1 MASSGFVNLHNHSD
15 YSILDGYSHPGEYL
29 KQAAKLGQVACALT
43 DHGNLYGVFEFVKT
57 ARDLSKSKNKKNQP
71 QVPIYVKPIVGIEA
85 YMAPENPD
93 GARCHEPVFYSNDPD
108 KRADDVSMNGAY
120 THLTMLAINDEGF
133 HNLIKLSTESF
144 KRENVYYNQR
154 MDMSMLAK
162 WNRGLVVTTGCP
174 SGEIQTRFRLG
185 QDKEAY
191 EYAERMMELF
201 PDRYY
206 VEVMHHNMPP
216 RELRDSRTHKAISA
230 PTTIEDRVLPKLV
243 KMAKD
248 LHLPLLATNDAHY
261 ASPEDQVHQDE
272 MLCIQTNSRGN
283 TGGRVYMDNPTE
295 SSSEEYINEWRKK
308 NGLGKD
314 DKTPFRF
321 SFSGNDYYLKTYD
334 EMIKQFPPDEFP
346 GAVSNTMEIADMVG
360 DWWSEPDL
368 DVKHEEELYENDV
381 KAAAAGLELPSEST
395 EADTI
400 IPGMRT
406 VRTVERGSIVLPHA
420 GGGHTSIKAPAG
432 KGVTWLGKT
441 DTDNPGSFDVDST
454 VQELID
460 DKKIFLGPYDLSLT
474 KGLRPVVDIPE
485 GWTEAEWFQKKLNE
499 GFVQRRLAVGDSP
512 EILEESKRRLAVEY
526 PVFEGNDFVQYML
539 VVQDYINWARENG
552 VSVGVGRGCFLPGSR
567 VTLRNGRRVKIEKIV
582 PGDYVRTHDGT
593 CHVVESR
600 FYYNV
605 VDDDC
610 VTVELDDG
618 TAIKSTADHMY
629 FVEDKGFVKG
639 EDLKP
644 GCKLLGSNGVILDRR
659 GQSDPLLTAKR
670 DESMNVWT
678 VVSVKPFKYTGRV
691 YDLQVEGVH
700 NYQVEGV
707 TVHNSVGG
715 SEVAYLM
722 DISRTDPI
730 RHDLLFERFLN
741 PERLSPPDVDTD
753 FKASVRNK
761 VLQYA
766 KDKYGYENVA
776 NIITFGT
783 FKFKQAF
790 RDVAKIYRMDNK
802 EIDRIS
808 KMIPDAID
816 HEEPGINDLYDENSP
831 FYPLAADFR
840 DAIASG
846 GEQWSKI
853 QKSTAAIEGRVRQ
866 TGTHACG
873 VIMCSEPISNYAP
886 LCWNKSEK
894 KAKENIWTDCMVQWV
909 YQDLESLGL
918 IKMDF
923 LPLSTLDVVDSTIA
937 NIEAYNTQADT
948 AAQAASKAGDAKLAE
963 KYRDM
968 RLPVPDFSSIEID
981 GMDDRETYK
990 MLARG
995 DSDAVFQLGSD
1006 GQKELLRKIA
1016 PDRFDDLVAI
1026 NALYRPGPMNMNAHL
1041 EYADRKNGRK
1051 PSYVVNEALDPVL
1064 KGTPVEDVL
1073 KPTHGLIVFQ
1083 EQVMQISQRLCGFT
1097 KGQADSLRKAMGH
1110 KIEAEMI
1117 ANHDRFVDGAMKM
1130 KDEKGYK
1137 YSREDIEDLWKMVQ
1151 EFSKYAF
1158 NKCCLYSTEVV
1169 LEDNSKI
1176 TMRDL
1181 YKRWEAGER
1190 DLKIMSMWP
1199 DGTVRPNKIASVEK
1213 MPEKMETYEITVKH
1227 KGSYGETTR
1236 SIVITPNHRMLTT
1249 DGYHTIDDGGLHEGV
1264 MLIADPVW
1272 TSGAVIEDKA
1282 TVMDNEPSAN
1292 VDRTGVPQSQTS
1304 RSVSRWFEEKNYD
1317 TWAHSFDSVPIGSTI
1332 AEIMVGDYFL
1342 ERGIDFEFH
1351 KTIPYTCDFY
1361 ADGLYFEIDDL
1372 GKGEQ
1377 WFKDHKYGDDIPFV
1391 YMTPGDYIDKIDA
1404 ALTSCHVENGVEI
1417 VSIRPYHKSEVYD
1430 IEMDHSGP
1438 ANFIANGLVSHNS
1451 HSVSYAINAYETAY
1465 LKCHYAPFFWAA
1477 ILTQN
1482 IDDKEKFR
1490 RFLQNAI
1497 DNGLKV
1503 GPVDVNK
1510 SAIGITAAFKT
1521 RPDDPDITF
1530 GFDKVKGV
1538 NANVARELTLARRKN
1553 DGEFK
1558 DFHDFME
1565 HAPKAMLSVSVLQS
1579 MAKAGAFDSLGVDRK
1594 PIVERAGKIIE
1605 FYSKRRASGL
1615 NTGGGLMGML
1625 GGAAAKSFE
1634 RYDLHG
1640 VDYDK
1645 KTRKTIKYD
1654 DTEYSFNEK
1663 LAEEKSVLGV
1673 YVSATPVSNLGAM
1686 LPYYSMRPE
1695 WWKATTLEE
1704 LERQD
1709 AESKPQGQQDND
1721 TAYGWRRKRKN
1732 VRLIGYLV
1740 DLEAK
1745 KMRSGDGYWYKAVFM
1760 DGTGSV
1766 PARIGANAATKILM
1780 TAGYSADEARK
1791 IKGTTVIR
1799 EDVVFDVDAN
1809 WEEGSISINDMAVVP
1824 LSNNGRIPLVISA
1837 NTEKTLNG
1845 NAYRKML
1852 GLFSKHPGDTPV
1864 VVDLRTLKNKE
1875 IDVTIAGKRI
1885 APGPVNW
1892 LPNGVE
1898 VADDLLDQLAGVI
1911 PPDALVPWAV
1921 RGIAREKP
1929 GSPDYVDGE

>member
-71 QVPIYVKPIVGIEA
+71 QTPIYVKPIVGIEA

-93 GARCHEPVFYSNDPD
+93 GARCHEPVYYSNDPD

-154 MDMSMLAK
+154 MDMGMLAK

-206 VEVMHHNMPP
+206 VEVMHHNMPL
-216 RELRDSRTHKAISA
+216 RALRDPRTHAVISA

-283 TGGRVYMDNPTE
+283 TSGRVYMDNPTE

-346 GAVSNTMEIADMVG
+346 GAVSNTLEIADMVG

-368 DVKHEEELYENDV
+368 DVQHEEELYENDV
-381 KAAAAGLELPSEST
+381 KAATAGLELPSEK
-395 EADTI
+395 DTV
-400 IPGMRT
+400 IPGMVT
-406 VRTVERGSIVLPHA
+406 VKTGERGSITLPHA

-441 DTDNPGSFDVDST
+441 DATNPNGFDVDSST
-454 VQELID
+454 QELID
-460 DKKIFLGPYDLSLT
+460 GKKIFLGPYDLSLT
-474 KGLRPVVDIPE
+474 KGIRPVVDIPE
-485 GWTEAEWFQKKLNE
+485 GWTEAEWFQKKLND

-552 VSVGVGRGCFLPGSR
+552 VSVGVGRGCFLPGSK
-567 VTLRNGRRVKIEKIV
+567 VTLRNDHRVKIEKIM

-593 CHVVESR
+593 CHVVEAR

-605 VDDDC
+605 TNDDC

-618 TAIKSTADHMY
+618 TVIKSTADHMY
-629 FVEDKGFVKG
+629 FVEGKGFVKG

-644 GCKLLGSNGVILDRR
+644 GYKLLGSNGVILERDD
-659 GQSDPLLTAKR
+659 DPLLTARR

-678 VVSVKPFKYTGRV
+678 VNSVKPFKYTGRV

-761 VLQYA
+761 VLQYV
-766 KDKYGYENVA
+766 KDKYGYDNVA

-816 HEEPGINDLYDENSP
+816 HEDPGINDLYDENSP
-831 FYPLAADFR
+831 FYPLAEDFR
-840 DAIASG
+840 NAIAAG

-873 VIMCSEPISNYAP
+873 VIMCSQPISDYAP

-894 KAKENIWTDCMVQWV
+894 KARENIWTDCMVQWV

-937 NIEAYNTQADT
+937 NVEAYNTQADT
-948 AAQAASKAGDAKLAE
+948 AAQAASKTGDARLAE

-968 RLPVPDFSSIEID
+968 RLPVPNFDEIEID
-981 GMDDRETYK
+981 GMDDRETYE

-1051 PSYVVNEALDPVL
+1051 PAYVINEALDPVL

-1073 KPTHGLIVFQ
+1073 KHTYGLIVYQ
-1083 EQVMQISQRLCGFT
+1083 ESVMQIAQRLCGFT

-1117 ANHDRFVDGAMKM
+1117 ANHDRFVDGAMKT
-1130 KDEKGYK
+1130 KEERGYK
-1137 YSREDIEDLWKMVQ
+1137 YSREDIEDLWQMVQ

-1158 NKCCLYSTEVV
+1158 NK
-1169 LEDNSKI
+1169 
-1176 TMRDL
+1176 
-1181 YKRWEAGER
+1181 
-1190 DLKIMSMWP
+1190 
-1199 DGTVRPNKIASVEK
+1199 
-1213 MPEKMETYEITVKH
+1213 
-1227 KGSYGETTR
+1227 
-1236 SIVITPNHRMLTT
+1236 
-1249 DGYHTIDDGGLHEGV
+1249 
-1264 MLIADPVW
+1264 
-1272 TSGAVIEDKA
+1272 
-1282 TVMDNEPSAN
+1282 
-1292 VDRTGVPQSQTS
+1292 
-1304 RSVSRWFEEKNYD
+1304 
-1317 TWAHSFDSVPIGSTI
+1317 
-1332 AEIMVGDYFL
+1332 
-1342 ERGIDFEFH
+1342 
-1351 KTIPYTCDFY
+1351 
-1361 ADGLYFEIDDL
+1361 
-1372 GKGEQ
+1372 
-1377 WFKDHKYGDDIPFV
+1377 
-1391 YMTPGDYIDKIDA
+1391 
-1404 ALTSCHVENGVEI
+1404 
-1417 VSIRPYHKSEVYD
+1417 
-1430 IEMDHSGP
+1430 
-1438 ANFIANGLVSHNS
+1438 S

-1510 SAIGITAAFKT
+1510 SGIGITAAFKT
-1521 RPDDPDITF
+1521 KPDDPDITF

-1538 NANVARELTLARRKN
+1538 NASVARELVLARRKN
-1553 DGEFK
+1553 NGEFK

-1605 FYSKRRASGL
+1605 FYSKRRSSGL
-1615 NTGGGLMGML
+1615 KTGGGLMGIL
-1625 GGAAAKSFE
+1625 GGTAAASFE

-1654 DTEYSFNEK
+1654 DAEYGFNEK

-1673 YVSATPVSNLGAM
+1673 YVSATPVSNLGVM

-1695 WWKATTLEE
+1695 WWKATTLAE

-1709 AESKPQGQQDND
+1709 TESKPQDD
-1721 TAYGWRRKRKN
+1721 DAIYGWRHKRKN

-1740 DLEAK
+1740 DLEVK
-1745 KMRSGDGYWYKAVFM
+1745 KMRTGGHWYKATFM
-1760 DGTGSV
+1760 DSTGSV
-1766 PARIGANAATKILM
+1766 PARISANAVTKILL
-1780 TAGYSADEARK
+1780 TAGYSTEDVGK
-1791 IKGTTVIR
+1791 VNGTAVIR

-1824 LSNNGRIPLVISA
+1824 LSRDGRIPLVISA

-1845 NAYRKML
+1845 NAYHKML
-1852 GLFSKHPGDTPV
+1852 SLFSKHPGDTPI
-1864 VVDLRTLKNKE
+1864 VVDLRTLKNNE
-1875 IDVTIAGKRI
+1875 TDVTISGKKI
-1885 APGPVNW
+1885 STGPVNW

-1898 VADDLLDQLAGVI
+1898 VTDDLIDQLSVVI

-1921 RGIAREKP
+1921 RGIARKKP
-1929 GSPDYVDGE
+1929 GSPDYMDGE